1 MWGQGGWGESGWNEE
16 PNDKQV
22 ITPQPQAETTK
33 QQDEQG
39 DEQP

>member
-22 ITPQPQAETTK
+22 STPQPQGETTE
-33 QQDEQG
+33 QQDKQE
-39 DEQP
+39 E